1 MMGSKNWRS
10 TCKPLEPIA
19 TRGSMEQPP
28 DRLWGI
34 FAISHGV
41 ATKPGARLGQH
52 AARTG
57 GGLTLSGRGCGL
69 SDEGDRLRRIG
80 IVLESKH
87 GCILTADHLSQHKA
101 QVDTG
106 VCQRLGD
113 SVAKTGS
120 VVALHEHGRDR

>member
-1 MMGSKNWRS
+1 MQKRS
-10 TCKPLEPIA
+10 RSERDRNRTSRNSRWIA
-19 TRGSMEQPP
+19 IM
-28 DRLWGI
+28 
-34 FAISHGV
+34 
-41 ATKPGARLGQH
+41 PGAQLGRH

-57 GGLTLSGRGCGL
+57 AGLTLSGWGCGL

-87 GCILTADHLSQHKA
+87 GGILTADHLSQHKA